1 LNNLTLTTAEKAAR
15 GLGVATVSLLLAG
28 CASYGGMRT
37 VLHGEAAQE
46 AAAGVGRAAPPSRAL
61 SLPAPSGDAASALP
75 TGGAVTDEALAGL
88 LQPGAISVSLPPQ
101 PLAQLINTAFGDLL
115 GLPFVMAPEVAS
127 RADIVT
133 LRGAPGMSRR
143 DFFRLTEAA
152 LKTYGVRLELR
163 QGVINALPAAGATS
177 PSFALRGRSEADTP
191 DSVRPVTQFV
201 QAQAIAVDALAS
213 LTLAVLPQARRV
225 QFTTD
230 PAANTITLSGGA
242 RDVGAVQETLRQLD
256 QPRFAGVGVF
266 RVEPTY
272 WSAESL
278 ARSLSD
284 SLEGEG
290 FAAGAQAP
298 GAPRSM
304 LVAPFGPANAVLVFA
319 RDPAVLERARVWA
332 AKLDQ
337 PTAVGDR
344 PSTFI
349 YQVRNTDAQSLAGMV
364 GTSGSGTAGAF
375 SGLPPG
381 APGAAPA
388 ATAAFNNAG
397 TANGF
402 DAAGGGGFGGGSS
415 FLGGRIIV
423 DQGGNRILFT
433 GQADE
438 FTQLRGLLASLD
450 TPAREVLVEVTI
462 AEVTLT
468 DETRVGLEWFFT
480 RSASN
485 GTLSGG
491 TLGNLGLATGGL
503 TLNFNGPDLRA
514 AFNAFASN
522 NKVNILSR
530 PRLVARSGGAAKIQV
545 GTDVPIITSRANS
558 STQTGGS
565 TDILQTIQYRQTGV
579 ILQIRPIVYGDDRID
594 LEISQEVSSQ
604 QANSNAT
611 IGSPLILNRN
621 ITTQL
626 SLAEGATA
634 VLGGLIDDSYTKG
647 NSGVPFLKDVPILGT
662 LFRTDTLNGGKT
674 ELVMLVT
681 PYILRDADEMNRW
694 AGRYGGEM
702 DAAFRVGRGWSYTLT
717 PFKGGLDLSKAKP
730 EPAR

>member
-1 LNNLTLTTAEKAAR
+1 MTSAERAAR
-15 GLGVATVSLLLAG
+15 GFGLAAASLALAS
-28 CASYGGMRT
+28 CASYGSMRT
-37 VLHGEAAQE
+37 VLHGDTAQQ
-46 AAAGVGRAAPPSRAL
+46 AAAGGGTAATRPRGLDLPL
-61 SLPAPSGDAASALP
+61 SADAATGGAP

-88 LQPGAISVSLPPQ
+88 VSPGAINVSLPPQ
-101 PLAQLINTAFGDLL
+101 PLPQLINTALGDLL
-115 GLPFVMAPEVAS
+115 GVPFVMTPEVAA
-127 RADIVT
+127 RTDLVT

-143 DFFRLTEAA
+143 DFFRLTESA

-163 QGVINALPAAGATS
+163 QGVVNALAAPGAAS
-177 PSFALRGRSEADTP
+177 PSMALRARSAPDTP
-191 DSVRPVTQFV
+191 ESARPVTQFV
-201 QAQAIAVDALAS
+201 QVQAIAVDPLMT
-213 LTLAVLPQARRV
+213 LTQAVLPQARRV
-225 QFTTD
+225 QFTID
-230 PAANTITLSGGA
+230 PVANTVTLNGGA
-242 RDVGAVQETLRQLD
+242 RDVAAVQETLRQLD

-266 RVEPTY
+266 RIEPVY

-290 FAAGAQAP
+290 FAAGAEAP

-304 LVAPFGPANAVLVFA
+304 LVAPVGNANAVLVFA

-337 PTAVGDR
+337 PATIGDR

-349 YQVRNTDAQSLAGMV
+349 YQVRNTDAQSLAAMV
-364 GTSGSGTAGAF
+364 GTSGNGLAGALNP
-375 SGLPPG
+375 SPPG
-381 APGAAPA
+381 APGAPPA
-388 ATAAFNNAG
+388 LTSALNNAAG
-397 TANGF
+397 SG
-402 DAAGGGGFGGGSS
+402 AALLTGGGGGATFMN
-415 FLGGRIIV
+415 GRMIV

-468 DETRVGLEWFFT
+468 DETRLGLEWFFT
-480 RSASN
+480 HSGSN
-485 GTLSGG
+485 GTTSGG
-491 TLGNLGLATGGL
+491 TLGNLGLSTGGL
-503 TLNFNGPDLRA
+503 SLTFNGPDVRA

-530 PRLVARSGGAAKIQV
+530 PRLVARSGGEARIQV

-558 STQTGGS
+558 STTTGGS

-579 ILQIRPIVYGDDRID
+579 ILQIRPIVYGDDRVD

-604 QANSNAT
+604 QANPNAA

-647 NSGVPFLKDVPILGT
+647 NTGIPFLKDIPVLGSA
-662 LFRTDTLNGGKT
+662 FRADTLNGGKT

-717 PFKGGLDLSKAKP
+717 PFKGGLDLSKARP
-730 EPAR
+730 DSVR

>member
-1 LNNLTLTTAEKAAR
+1 MNIFSTTTTEKAAR
-15 GLGVATVSLLLAG
+15 GLGVAAISVLLAS
-28 CASYGGMRT
+28 CASYGSMRT
-37 VLHGEAAQE
+37 VL
-46 AAAGVGRAAPPSRAL
+46 R
-61 SLPAPSGDAASALP
+61 GDAARQAAEGGGTSVAAPRGLNLPLSAETAAEGAP
-75 TGGAVTDEALAGL
+75 TAGAVTDEALVSL
-88 LQPGAISVSLPPQ
+88 VSPGAINVSLPPQ
-101 PLAQLINTAFGDLL
+101 PLPQLINTAFGDLL

-127 RADIVT
+127 RTDLVT

-143 DFFRLTEAA
+143 DFFRLTESA

-163 QGVINALPAAGATS
+163 QGVVNALPVVGTGS
-177 PSFALRGRSEADTP
+177 PAMALRARSMPETP
-191 DSVRPVTQFV
+191 ESARPVTQFV
-201 QAQAIAVDALAS
+201 PVRSIAVDALMT
-213 LTLAVLPQARRV
+213 LTQAVLPEARRV

-230 PAANTITLSGGA
+230 PAANTVTLNGA
-242 RDVGAVQETLRQLD
+242 TRDVAAVQETLRQLD

-266 RVEPTY
+266 RVEPVY

-290 FAAGAQAP
+290 YAAGADAP

-304 LVAPFGPANAVLVFA
+304 LVAPFGGANTVLVFA

-337 PTAVGDR
+337 PMAAGDR

-349 YQVRNTDAQSLAGMV
+349 YQVRNTDAQSLAAMV
-364 GTSGSGTAGAF
+364 GTSSAGPAAAF
-375 SGLPPG
+375 NPAPPG
-381 APGAAPA
+381 APGAPPA
-388 ATAAFNNAG
+388 MTTALNNAG
-397 TANGF
+397 TPS
-402 DAAGGGGFGGGSS
+402 AALLAGSGGGAAFMN
-415 FLGGRIIV
+415 GRIIV

-468 DETRVGLEWFFT
+468 DETRLGLEWFFT
-480 RSASN
+480 HSGSN
-485 GTLSGG
+485 GTTSGG
-491 TLGNLGLATGGL
+491 TLGNLGLSTGGL
-503 TLNFNGPDLRA
+503 SLNFVGTDVRA

-530 PRLVARSGGAAKIQV
+530 PRLVARSGGEARIQV

-579 ILQIRPIVYGDDRID
+579 ILQIRPIVYGDDRVD

-604 QANSNAT
+604 QANPNAA

-647 NSGVPFLKDVPILGT
+647 NTGVPFLKDIPVLGSA
-662 LFRTDTLNGGKT
+662 FRADTLNGGKT

-681 PYILRDADEMNRW
+681 PYILHDADEMNRW

-717 PFKGGLDLSKAKP
+717 PFKGGLDLSKARP
-730 EPAR
+730 DLGR

>member
-1 LNNLTLTTAEKAAR
+1 MSHFILSPANTLKTARAAGVI
-15 GLGVATVSLLLAG
+15 GLAALLAG
-28 CASYGGMRT
+28 CASYGSMRT
-37 VLHGEAAQE
+37 ALHGEAARE
-46 AAAGVGRAAPPSRAL
+46 AATGQASAAPRPGPL
-61 SLPAPSGDAASALP
+61 VLPAPRADGSAALP
-75 TGGAVTDEALAGL
+75 SGGVVTDEALATL
-88 LQPGAISVSLPPQ
+88 VPPGAITATLPPQ
-101 PLAQLINTAFGDLL
+101 PLPQLINTALGDLL
-115 GLPFVMAPEVAS
+115 GVPFTMAPEVAS
-127 RADIVT
+127 RTDIVT

-143 DFFRLTEAA
+143 DFFRLTETA

-163 QGVINALPAAGATS
+163 GGVVNALPAAGTAS
-177 PSFALRGRSEADTP
+177 PSMALRGRSEPDTP
-191 DSVRPVTQFV
+191 DASRPVTQFV
-201 QAQAIAVDALAS
+201 QAQAIAIDALVS
-213 LTLAVLPQARRV
+213 LTQAILPQARRV
-225 QFTTD
+225 QFTPD
-230 PAANTITLSGGA
+230 LVANTVTLNGGA
-242 RDVGAVQETLRQLD
+242 RDVAAVTETLRQLD

-266 RVEPTY
+266 RIEPTY
-272 WSAESL
+272 WSADSL

-290 FAAGAQAP
+290 FAGGAEAP

-304 LVAPFGPANAVLVFA
+304 LVAPFGTANEVLVFA

-337 PTAVGDR
+337 PATIGDR

-349 YQVRNTDAQSLAGMV
+349 YQVRNTDAQSLAQMV
-364 GTSGSGTAGAF
+364 GTTSSASGPLNPS
-375 SGLPPG
+375 PPG
-381 APGAAPA
+381 SPGAAPA
-388 ATAAFNNAG
+388 LTSAFNNGGAMAG
-397 TANGF
+397 A
-402 DAAGGGGFGGGSS
+402 GGSS
-415 FLGGRIIV
+415 GGAGFMNGRLIV
-423 DQGGNRILFT
+423 DSGGNRILFT

-468 DETRVGLEWFFT
+468 DETRMGLEWFFT
-480 RSASN
+480 HSSSN
-485 GTLSGG
+485 GTTSGG
-491 TLGNLGLATGGL
+491 TLGNLGLASGGL
-503 TLNFNGPDLRA
+503 TVNFNGPDLRA

-530 PRLVARSGGAAKIQV
+530 PRLVARSGGEAKIQV

-565 TDILQTIQYRQTGV
+565 SDILQTIEYRQTGV
-579 ILQIRPIVYGDDRID
+579 ILHIKPIVYGDDRVD

-647 NSGVPFLKDVPILGT
+647 NTGVPFLKDVPILGSA
-662 LFRTDTLNGGKT
+662 FRTDRLTGGKT

-717 PFKGGLDLSKAKP
+717 PFKGGLDLSKARP
-730 EPAR
+730 ELGR

>member
-1 LNNLTLTTAEKAAR
+1 LKILSMTSTERAAR
-15 GLGVATVSLLLAG
+15 GFGLAAASLALAS
-28 CASYGGMRT
+28 CASYGSMRT
-37 VLHGEAAQE
+37 VLHGDTAHQ
-46 AAAGVGRAAPPSRAL
+46 AAAGGGTAATKPRGLDLPL
-61 SLPAPSGDAASALP
+61 SADAATGGAP

-88 LQPGAISVSLPPQ
+88 VSPGAINVALPPQ
-101 PLAQLINTAFGDLL
+101 PLPQLINTALGDLL
-115 GLPFVMAPEVAS
+115 GVPFVMAPEVAA
-127 RADIVT
+127 RTDLVT

-143 DFFRLTEAA
+143 DFFRLTESA

-163 QGVINALPAAGATS
+163 QGVVNALAAPGAAS
-177 PSFALRGRSEADTP
+177 PSTALRARSAPDTP
-191 DSVRPVTQFV
+191 ESARPVTQFV
-201 QAQAIAVDALAS
+201 QVQAIAVDPLMT
-213 LTLAVLPQARRV
+213 LTQAVLPQARRV
-225 QFTTD
+225 QFTID
-230 PAANTITLSGGA
+230 PVANTVTLNGGA
-242 RDVGAVQETLRQLD
+242 RDVAAVQETLRQLD

-266 RVEPTY
+266 RIEPVY

-290 FAAGAQAP
+290 FAAGAEAP

-304 LVAPFGPANAVLVFA
+304 LVAPVGNANAVLVFA
-319 RDPAVLERARVWA
+319 RDPAVLERARIWA

-337 PTAVGDR
+337 PTAIGDR

-349 YQVRNTDAQSLAGMV
+349 YQVRNTDAQSLAAMV
-364 GTSGSGTAGAF
+364 GTSASGFAGALNP
-375 SGLPPG
+375 SPPG
-381 APGAAPA
+381 APGAPPA
-388 ATAAFNNAG
+388 LTSALNNAAG
-397 TANGF
+397 SG
-402 DAAGGGGFGGGSS
+402 AALLAGSGGGATFMN
-415 FLGGRIIV
+415 GRIIV

-468 DETRVGLEWFFT
+468 DETRLGLEWFFT
-480 RSASN
+480 HSGSN
-485 GTLSGG
+485 GTTSGG
-491 TLGNLGLATGGL
+491 TLGNLGLSTGGL
-503 TLNFNGPDLRA
+503 SLTFNGPDVRA

-530 PRLVARSGGAAKIQV
+530 PRLVARSGGEARIQV

-558 STQTGGS
+558 STTTGGS

-579 ILQIRPIVYGDDRID
+579 ILQIRPIVYGDDRVD

-604 QANSNAT
+604 QANPNAA

-647 NSGVPFLKDVPILGT
+647 NTGIPFLKDIPVLGSA
-662 LFRTDTLNGGKT
+662 FRADTLNGGKT

-681 PYILRDADEMNRW
+681 PYILRDSDEMNRW

-717 PFKGGLDLSKAKP
+717 PFKGGLDLSKARP
-730 EPAR
+730 DSVR

>member
-1 LNNLTLTTAEKAAR
+1 MSFTTTGKAAR
-15 GLGVATVSLLLAG
+15 RLGVAAVSALLAS
-28 CASYGGMRT
+28 CASYGSMRT
-37 VLHGEAAQE
+37 VLQGDAARQAAEGGGTPVAAPRGLTLPLSTE
-46 AAAGVGRAAPPSRAL
+46 AAAGAAP
-61 SLPAPSGDAASALP
+61 AA
-75 TGGAVTDEALAGL
+75 GAVTDEALASL
-88 LQPGAISVSLPPQ
+88 VSPGTINVSLPPQ
-101 PLAQLINTAFGDLL
+101 PLPQLINTAFGDLL

-127 RADIVT
+127 RTDIVT
-133 LRGAPGMSRR
+133 LRGAPGMTRR
-143 DFFRLTEAA
+143 DFFRLTESA
-152 LKTYGVRLELR
+152 LKTYGVRLDLR
-163 QGVINALPAAGATS
+163 QGVVNALPVVGTGS
-177 PSFALRGRSEADTP
+177 PAVALRARSMPETP
-191 DSVRPVTQFV
+191 ESARPVTQFV
-201 QAQAIAVDALAS
+201 PVRSIAVDALTT
-213 LTLAVLPQARRV
+213 LTQAVLPEARRV

-230 PAANTITLSGGA
+230 PAANTVTLNGGA
-242 RDVGAVQETLRQLD
+242 RDVAAVQETLRQLD

-266 RVEPTY
+266 RVEPVY

-290 FAAGAQAP
+290 FAAGAEAP

-304 LVAPFGPANAVLVFA
+304 LVAPFGGANTVLVFA

-349 YQVRNTDAQSLAGMV
+349 YQVRNTDAQSLAAMV
-364 GTSGSGTAGAF
+364 GTSGAGPVAPLNP
-375 SGLPPG
+375 SPPG
-381 APGAAPA
+381 APGASPA
-388 ATAAFNNAG
+388 LTSALNNAG
-397 TANGF
+397 PPG
-402 DAAGGGGFGGGSS
+402 AALLAGSGGGAAFMN
-415 FLGGRIIV
+415 GRIIV

-468 DETRVGLEWFFT
+468 DETRLGLEWFFT
-480 RSASN
+480 HSGSN
-485 GTLSGG
+485 GTTSGG
-491 TLGNLGLATGGL
+491 TLGNLGLSTGGL
-503 TLNFNGPDLRA
+503 SLTFNGTDVRA

-530 PRLVARSGGAAKIQV
+530 PRLVARSGGEARIQV

-579 ILQIRPIVYGDDRID
+579 ILQIRPIVYGDDRVD

-604 QANSNAT
+604 QANPNAA

-647 NSGVPFLKDVPILGT
+647 NTGVPFLKDIPVLGSA
-662 LFRTDTLNGGKT
+662 FRADTLNGGKT

-681 PYILRDADEMNRW
+681 PYILRDSDEMNRW

-717 PFKGGLDLSKAKP
+717 PFKAGLDLSKARP
-730 EPAR
+730 DLGR

>member
-1 LNNLTLTTAEKAAR
+1 LRTLSETTAESAAR
-15 GLGVATVSLLLAG
+15 ALGLAALSLLLAG
-28 CASYGGMRT
+28 CASYGSMRT
-37 VLHGEAAQE
+37 VLQGEAARD
-46 AAAGVGRAAPPSRAL
+46 AATGGGRPARASHVL
-61 SLPAPSGDAASALP
+61 ALPAPNDPSAGALP
-75 TGGAVTDEALAGL
+75 SGGVVTDDALAAL
-88 LQPGAISVSLPPQ
+88 VTPGAINASLPPQ
-101 PLAQLINTAFGDLL
+101 PLPQLINTAFGDLL
-115 GLPFVMAPEVAS
+115 GVPFVMAPEVAT
-127 RADIVT
+127 RTDIVT

-143 DFFRLTEAA
+143 DFFRLTESA

-163 QGVINALPAAGATS
+163 GGVVNALPAVGAAS
-177 PSFALRGRSEADTP
+177 PSTALRARSEPDTP
-191 DSVRPVTQFV
+191 ESSRPVTQFV
-201 QAQAIAVDALAS
+201 QVQAIAVDALMS
-213 LTLAVLPQARRV
+213 LTQAVLPQARRV
-225 QFTTD
+225 QFVTD
-230 PAANTITLSGGA
+230 PAANTVTLNGGA
-242 RDVGAVQETLRQLD
+242 RDVAAVQETLRQLD

-266 RVEPTY
+266 RVEPAY

-290 FAAGAQAP
+290 FAAGAEAP
-298 GAPRSM
+298 AAPRSM
-304 LVAPFGPANAVLVFA
+304 LVVPFSGANTVLVFA

-337 PTAVGDR
+337 PTAMGDR

-349 YQVRNTDAQSLAGMV
+349 YQVRNTDAQSLASMV
-364 GTSGSGTAGAF
+364 GTSGGAGGGALNP
-375 SGLPPG
+375 SPPG
-381 APGAAPA
+381 APGAPPA
-388 ATAAFNNAG
+388 QTSAFNNAG
-397 TANGF
+397 TSSTAL
-402 DAAGGGGFGGGSS
+402 GGGAVAGFMN
-415 FLGGRIIV
+415 GRIIV

-480 RSASN
+480 HSSSN
-485 GTLSGG
+485 GTTSGG

-503 TLNFNGPDLRA
+503 SLTFNGPDLRA

-647 NSGVPFLKDVPILGT
+647 NSGVPFLKDVPLLGS

-717 PFKGGLDLSKAKP
+717 PFKGGLDLSKARP
-730 EPAR
+730 EAAR

>member
-1 LNNLTLTTAEKAAR
+1 MTTAERAAR
-15 GLGVATVSLLLAG
+15 TLGAATLSMLLAG
-28 CASYGGMRT
+28 CASYGSMRT
-37 VLHGEAAQE
+37 VLHGDAARE
-46 AAAGVGRAAPPSRAL
+46 AAAGGGREAATARPL
-61 SLPAPSGDAASALP
+61 NLPAPSDAATAALP
-75 TGGAVTDEALAGL
+75 NGGVVTDEALANL
-88 LQPGAISVSLPPQ
+88 VQPGAISVSLPPQ
-101 PLAQLINTAFGDLL
+101 PLPQLINTAFGDLL
-115 GLPFVMAPEVAS
+115 GLPFVMAPEVAT
-127 RADIVT
+127 RTDVVT

-143 DFFRLTEAA
+143 EFFRLTEAA

-163 QGVINALPAAGATS
+163 QGVINALPAAGAAS
-177 PSFALRGRSEADTP
+177 PSLALRGRSEPETP
-191 DSVRPVTQFV
+191 ESMRPVTQFV
-201 QAQAIAVDALAS
+201 QVQAIAVDALVS
-213 LTLAVLPQARRV
+213 LTQAVLPQARRV
-225 QFTTD
+225 QFSTD
-230 PAANTITLSGGA
+230 PAANTVTLSGGA

-272 WSAESL
+272 WSADSL

-304 LVAPFGPANAVLVFA
+304 LVVPFGGANTVLIFA

-349 YQVRNTDAQSLAGMV
+349 YQVRNTDAQSLAAMV
-364 GTSGSGTAGAF
+364 GTSNSGGAGGPN
-375 SGLPPG
+375 GLPPG

-388 ATAAFNNAG
+388 AVAAFNNGG
-397 TANGF
+397 TLG
-402 DAAGGGGFGGGSS
+402 AASGGGSGS
-415 FLGGRIIV
+415 GFLGGRIIV

-480 RSASN
+480 HSSSN
-485 GTLSGG
+485 GTTSGG

-530 PRLVARSGGAAKIQV
+530 PRLVARSGGQAKIQV

-647 NSGVPFLKDVPILGT
+647 NSGIPFLKDVPVLGT

-717 PFKGGLDLSKAKP
+717 PFKGGLDLSKARP
-730 EPAR
+730 EAAR